1 MKKEKSEVTI
11 LEKKQS
17 RRKFFKAAAATGAVA
32 ATALAMPNISVAQ
45 SSVTLKMQSA
55 WGPSDADP
63 FFEMNKQY
71 ARKVEAMSGGSLK
84 IEVLPVNAVLKT
96 AEIADG
102 VSTGVVDAGHTVTA
116 YWYGKNPASS
126 LFGTGPSYGFSSQ
139 ELMGWIEYGGGR
151 ALYEKVLAAT
161 KLDYVG
167 FFAMP
172 MPAQPFGWF
181 KKELKS
187 KADVAG
193 LKYRTVGLAT
203 NVLQGI
209 GLTVL
214 QLPGGEI
221 QPAMKT
227 GLIDAAEFNNPS
239 SDRNFGMQDVSKFY
253 SMGSFHQSQEM
264 FEITINKKRFDS
276 LSPQHKAI
284 LRIASEAANTDNY
297 WYALKRYSDDLA
309 KLINESG
316 VKVFATPKDI
326 LAEQMKSWDKV
337 IADFS
342 AKDPLFKE
350 IVESQKRYA
359 RSVMKYLF
367 LNQPDYQIAYRQYFG
382 NPAAVKV

>member
-1 MKKEKSEVTI
+1 MTKIKDKITSLESKKT
-11 LEKKQS
+11 S

-32 ATALAMPNISVAQ
+32 AASLAMPNISVAQ
-45 SSVTLKMQSA
+45 STVTLKMQSA
-55 WGPSDADP
+55 WPPSPDP
-63 FFEMNKQY
+63 FFEMNQQY
-71 ARKVEAMSGGSLK
+71 VKKVEALSGGSLK
-84 IEVLPVNAVLKT
+84 IDLLPVNAVLKIP
-96 AEIADG
+96 EIADG

-151 ALYEKVLAAT
+151 ALYEKVLEAT

-187 KADVAG
+187 AADVKG

-203 NVLQGI
+203 NVLQGM
-209 GLTVL
+209 GMTVL

-239 SDRNFGMQDVSKFY
+239 SDKNFGMQDVAKFY
-253 SMGSFHQSQEM
+253 ALGSFHQSQEM
-264 FEITINKKRFDS
+264 FEITFNKKKFNS
-276 LSPQHKAI
+276 LSKQHQSI
-284 LRIASEAANTDNY
+284 LRIAAEAANTDNY
-297 WYALKRYSDDLA
+297 WYALKRYSDDLN
-309 KLINESG
+309 KLVKESG
-316 VKVFATPKDI
+316 VKPFTTPKDI
-326 LAEQMKSWDKV
+326 LAAQMKSWDKV
-337 IADFS
+337 VADFS
-342 AKDPLFKE
+342 AKDPLFKQ
-350 IVESQKRYA
+350 IVESQKAYA
-359 RSVMKYLF
+359 KSVMKYLF
-367 LNQPDYQIAYRQYFG
+367 MNQPDYTIAYKQYFG
-382 NPAAVKV
+382 DPSKVVV